1 MPVRVEVGPR
11 DVAGNSVVV
20 VRRDTGEKTPMSR
33 DGLRGNLER
42 LLEDIQS
49 SLFQRAKQ
57 RLEEGTHTVDSYD
70 EYKARVG
77 GGGFYRV
84 FLDVS
89 DPEVEKRLQDETRS
103 TVRCIPFDAPEEEG
117 PCMITGR
124 PCKNRVIAAQSY

>member
-1 MPVRVEVGPR
+1 MSERSKSWF
-11 DVAGNSVVV
+11 DV
-20 VRRDTGEKTPMSR
+20 
-33 DGLRGNLER
+33 L
-42 LLEDIQS
+42 
-49 SLFQRAKQ
+49 
-57 RLEEGTHTVDSYD
+57 YD

-124 PCKNRVIAAQSY
+124 PWVVALK